1 MFVAR
6 SCLSVPVVFV
16 VLVSVA
22 TLACSGSGSSGVG
35 GDGGAG
41 GLGGGTATPQSG
53 CAALTK
59 WATGCNFTVDQ
70 AGCEA
75 QAAGHTAAQLQAAT
89 ACTQT
94 TSCDKATVDACV
106 QKALASSPQP
116 NSSGGLGSSGGTVP
130 DAGGGGA
137 ATCETCTRTSC
148 KTEVTS
154 CEAMP
159 SCVTLYNCVSA
170 AAGDQDKVQACV
182 DQDDSGLP
190 QLKALAQCQT
200 AKCGTLCQ

>member
-1 MFVAR
+1 MCLAR
-6 SCLSVPVVFV
+6 
-16 VLVSVA
+16 
-22 TLACSGSGSSGVG
+22 
-35 GDGGAG
+35 
-41 GLGGGTATPQSG
+41 
-53 CAALTK
+53 AAL
-59 WATGCNFTVDQ
+59 
-70 AGCEA
+70 
-75 QAAGHTAAQLQAAT
+75 
-89 ACTQT
+89 QT
-94 TSCDKATVDACV
+94 SARYT
-106 QKALASSPQP
+106 
-116 NSSGGLGSSGGTVP
+116 
-130 DAGGGGA
+130 
-137 ATCETCTRTSC
+137 TCTRTSC